1 MTDYLTLKRD
11 LAQLL
16 MEFYSV
22 DIEPDSDSFDLKGWH
37 IQDQSKFQ
45 CPKCQNT
52 AVLFVCS
59 GTDSPFEGTCL
70 FCPKESILLWS
81 DSLSVTLRN
90 QMFEDFRIVF
100 DSVDEANSWPVEEE
114 VKKQNLKLTQ
124 KSAKSTNSIDEST
137 DAFAPKGFRHVGW
150 LREEEAKA
158 ILEAYEQR
166 KSQDIFNSQGQKKG
180 EARYFADETPEAI
193 KYKSNVHLVRLRK
206 SGERWVGWIRL
217 EEAQAILQALASKS
231 NVTFG
236 HKDFGKGGE
245 VQYYPEES
253 EMAKRFLSQTRLL
266 RRS

>member
-1 MTDYLTLKRD
+1 MINNLRSKRD

-16 MEFYSV
+16 MEFFRV

-37 IQDQSKFQ
+37 IQDLTKFL
-45 CPKCQNT
+45 CPKCQNN
-52 AVLFVCS
+52 AVLLVCS

-70 FCPKESILLWS
+70 FCPTESIVIWS
-81 DSLSVTLRN
+81 DSLSINLRN
-90 QMFEDFRIVF
+90 QIFEEFRIVF
-100 DSVDEANSWPVEEE
+100 DSTDDADFWPAEEE
-114 VKKQNLKLTQ
+114 LKTHNLKVTQ
-124 KSAKSTNSIDEST
+124 KSAKSTNSIDENT

-158 ILEAYEQR
+158 IIKAYEHT
-166 KSQDIFNSQGQKKG
+166 KSQDVINPQGQKKG
-180 EARYFADETPEAI
+180 EARYFAEGSPEVI
-193 KYKSNVHLVRLRK
+193 KYKANVHLVRLRK

-217 EEAQAILQALASKS
+217 EEAQAILQALDSKS

-245 VQYYPEES
+245 VQYYPQDS
-253 EMAKRFLSQTRLL
+253 DMVKRFLSQTRLL